1 MTTQVLLVIY
11 KSDTQTAILRAFSER
26 FENTNMAQNKGF
38 FAVKTGCIIE
48 VYEHETYARYAS
60 PDSRKT

>member
-1 MTTQVLLVIY
+1 
-11 KSDTQTAILRAFSER
+11 
-26 FENTNMAQNKGF
+26 MAKNKGI

-48 VYEHETYARYAS
+48 VYGHETYARYAS